1 MRYQQF
7 TINTNTCLIFWVTEE
22 KKKEG
27 TRRVWQLIQGHTTSQ
42 GIDQHS
48 GLDQTSR
55 GNRTDS
61 FAGLV
66 CFAPNSKVKKKKKE
80 GGRGPSVSLKT
91 CRDNKLAPRGTALV
105 RAAGKLRRAA
115 ARAQDLRASL
125 GLESSST
132 KEKHSGT
139 PWDGGRKTKGRDHL
153 ARTVCLHGW
162 GN

>member
-1 MRYQQF
+1 M
-7 TINTNTCLIFWVTEE
+7 
-22 KKKEG
+22 
-27 TRRVWQLIQGHTTSQ
+27 WQLIQGHTTSQ

-66 CFAPNSKVKKKKKE
+66 CFAPNSKVKRKKKE